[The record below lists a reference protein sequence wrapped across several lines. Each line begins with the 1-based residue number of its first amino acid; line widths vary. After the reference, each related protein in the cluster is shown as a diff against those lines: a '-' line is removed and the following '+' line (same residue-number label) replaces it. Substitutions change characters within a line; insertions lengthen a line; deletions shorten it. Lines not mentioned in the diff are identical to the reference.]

1 MSRIGK
7 LPVSVPS
14 GVEVKL
20 DAGEVHRKGPEG
32 RAAPAHPVGRRRR
45 EHDDGKVVVARKG
58 DAKVHRSA
66 HGLTRTLIANMVEGV
81 SKGFRK
87 SLEISGVGYRVAKSG
102 ERLNLSLG
110 YSHPVDFRSA
120 QRRLAHASR
129 ARTKIHVDGID
140 KQAVG
145 QVAAEIRRLREP
157 EPYKGKGI
165 RYEGE
170 RIRKKLGK
178 AGKAAKNNEQ
188 GRSSARAARASA
200 QEGRRDARAPAPI
213 RAALAASSLCDPRRR
228 RARPYASR
236 RLRRSRSRSPRELA
250 SKTNR
255 RGGKGGRQRDR
266 SQGEG
271 CRNFGVVFD
280 RGGYKYHGRVRA
292 LADAAREAGLD
303 F

>member
-7 LPVSVPS
+7 LPVAVPS

-20 DAGEVHRKGPEG
+20 EDGEVFVSGPKGALSQRILSNVVE
-32 RAAPAHPVGRRRR
+32 VSLN
-45 EHDDGKVVVARKG
+45 DGKVLVARKG
-58 DAKVHRSA
+58 DAKIHRSA

-110 YSHPVDFRSA
+110 YSHPVAFEAPKGVSLTVEG
-120 QRRLAHASR
+120 QN
-129 ARTKIHVDGID
+129 KIHVDGID

-178 AGKAAKNNEQ
+178 AGKAAK
-188 GRSSARAARASA
+188 
-200 QEGRRDARAPAPI
+200 
-213 RAALAASSLCDPRRR
+213 
-228 RARPYASR
+228 
-236 RLRRSRSRSPRELA
+236 
-250 SKTNR
+250 K
-255 RGGKGGRQRDR
+255 
-266 SQGEG
+266 
-271 CRNFGVVFD
+271 
-280 RGGYKYHGRVRA
+280 
-292 LADAAREAGLD
+292 
-303 F
+303 